1 MIRLLFCLSFCL
13 LATDSQSQW
22 IWQNPF
28 PQGNNI
34 YSVKMFDQNNLIMCG
49 KNGTIVRTTNAG
61 SNWKITRIPSG
72 EYLSSMYFIDSN
84 TGFVVSSSNSEIHK
98 TTDSGETWTLNSSG
112 LASSYERIIFINE
125 QTGYAC
131 GGGGI
136 ANGVLI
142 RTTNGGSDWN
152 VIHTHTSRFTSVS
165 FPSPDTGYVIGH
177 NQTFFNTTNAGAN
190 WTSLNIPISNL
201 CMHFTD
207 VNTGY
212 ISGNSNAN
220 VYKTT
225 NSGNNWTSQ
234 STSAGGSIED
244 IFFINQNRGW
254 VTGSTS
260 AYSLTTNGGTNWFHF
275 STGATSDF
283 HSVHF
288 ADPLNG
294 CIVGENGKTLIT
306 NNGGFIWEN
315 LSRGSVSA
323 LNNVW
328 FMNSQTGFAVGW
340 LFTVLKTND
349 AGATWNSIAYNNFS
363 NITLNSVFFTDQNTG
378 YTVGDT
384 IYSPLRGTLYKTT
397 NGGTNWNRHY
407 RTQNGSR
414 FRDVYFLNRDTG
426 FIVTS
431 SGVLKTTNAGANYQS
446 VSGSFDLNS
455 ITFITPQTG
464 YCSGRN
470 GVVIKSTDGGSV
482 WTNVATNTT
491 FDLNDISF
499 ADANTGYAVGY
510 PDAICKTTNGGINW
524 TTLSA
529 GTFDF
534 RYYSVKFMNAHSGIV
549 TAGRSPGA
557 SKILKT
563 TDGGTTWTTDDFY
576 TTELMLSTFFTDGN
590 TGYIS
595 GTNGLIIKTSNGGLT
610 FTGLH
615 ESVLPE
621 SMRLHQNFPNPFNPK
636 TVISY
641 EIGNANFVSLKVY
654 DMSGKEVTTLVNEMN
669 NAGRHEVEFDATN
682 LPSGVYFY
690 AMRVNGLL
698 AGVKRMVILK

>member
-1 MIRLLFCLSFCL
+1 M
-13 LATDSQSQW
+13 
-22 IWQNPF
+22 N
-28 PQGNNI
+28 
-34 YSVKMFDQNNLIMCG
+34 
-49 KNGTIVRTTNAG
+49 
-61 SNWKITRIPSG
+61 
-72 EYLSSMYFIDSN
+72 
-84 TGFVVSSSNSEIHK
+84 
-98 TTDSGETWTLNSSG
+98 
-112 LASSYERIIFINE
+112 
-125 QTGYAC
+125 
-131 GGGGI
+131 
-136 ANGVLI
+136 
-142 RTTNGGSDWN
+142 
-152 VIHTHTSRFTSVS
+152 
-165 FPSPDTGYVIGH
+165 
-177 NQTFFNTTNAGAN
+177 
-190 WTSLNIPISNL
+190 
-201 CMHFTD
+201 
-207 VNTGY
+207 
-212 ISGNSNAN
+212 
-220 VYKTT
+220 
-225 NSGNNWTSQ
+225 
-234 STSAGGSIED
+234 
-244 IFFINQNRGW
+244 
-254 VTGSTS
+254 GSTS

-499 ADANTGYAVGY
+499 ADANTG
-510 PDAICKTTNGGINW
+510 
-524 TTLSA
+524 
-529 GTFDF
+529 
-534 RYYSVKFMNAHSGIV
+534 
-549 TAGRSPGA
+549 
-557 SKILKT
+557 
-563 TDGGTTWTTDDFY
+563 
-576 TTELMLSTFFTDGN
+576 
-590 TGYIS
+590 
-595 GTNGLIIKTSNGGLT
+595 
-610 FTGLH
+610 
-615 ESVLPE
+615 
-621 SMRLHQNFPNPFNPK
+621 
-636 TVISY
+636 
-641 EIGNANFVSLKVY
+641 
-654 DMSGKEVTTLVNEMN
+654 
-669 NAGRHEVEFDATN
+669 
-682 LPSGVYFY
+682 
-690 AMRVNGLL
+690 
-698 AGVKRMVILK
+698 